1 MITVTYIN
9 REFRKTN
16 YSIEGIFDTVKK
28 VLNNKITI
36 RNLYADGSTSRLQNI
51 LRIRKEAGELNHITG
66 DVNFLAIG
74 LGGKKNVLT
83 IHDLGYYEN
92 PIHPWHIKTVYKLF
106 WFTLPLKFIDRVT
119 VVSEF
124 TKSKLIQYFDYPA
137 DKITVIPNPVK
148 SFFVFSK
155 RQLHPGPVRILQ
167 IGSGKHKNVGNMIE
181 AVNGL
186 PCHVDIVG
194 WPDAEET
201 AKLKE
206 YNISYSVYN
215 ALTDEQLLERYQAC
229 DILFFAS
236 LYEGFGMP
244 IIEAQA
250 VGRAVI
256 TSNIGAMKE
265 VAGDTAVL
273 VDPNDPMAIKEA
285 ILKLSNDP
293 LFYDEMVRKGSA
305 NADRYDHENIAN
317 QYLEVYKALANGK

>member
-16 YSIEGIFDTVKK
+16 YSIEGIFDSVKK
-28 VLNNKITI
+28 VLNNKISI
-36 RNLYADGSTSRLQNI
+36 RDLYADGTKSRLQNI
-51 LRIRKEAGELNHITG
+51 LRIRKMAGELNHITG

-74 LGGKKNVLT
+74 LSGKKNVLT

-92 PIHPWHIKTVYKLF
+92 PIHPWHIKLIYKLL

-124 TKSKLIQYFDYPA
+124 TKGKLIQYFNYPA

-148 SFFVFSK
+148 SFFVATE
-155 RQLHPGPVRILQ
+155 RHLHQGPLKILQ

-181 AVNGL
+181 AINGL
-186 PCHVDIVG
+186 DCHVDIVG
-194 WPDAEET
+194 WPDAEEIS
-201 AKLKE
+201 KLKE
-206 YNISYSVYN
+206 YNISYSIYN
-215 ALTDEQLLERYQAC
+215 SLSDEQLLERYQLC

-265 VAGDTAVL
+265 VARDTAVL
-273 VDPNDPMAIKEA
+273 VNPNDPAAIRTA
-285 ILKLSNDP
+285 IIKLSSDP
-293 LFYDEMVRKGSA
+293 AFYQEIVRMGFT
-305 NADRYDHENIAN
+305 NAARYDHENIAN
-317 QYLEVYKALANGK
+317 QYLEVYKALANEK